1 MKQWSAIFATAL
13 VAVMASSPALAAKPS
28 PQQVEQLFKV
38 MHLDQMFGRMNS
50 QMAGVMH
57 QAVPC
62 VPQSY
67 WQGFVDA
74 DATNELVE
82 RMVPIY
88 QAHFSADEVAGLL
101 KFYRSPL
108 GQKLIAQMP
117 ATMAEG
123 MKVGQKWG
131 RERGQKMIQ
140 ALQKNGT
147 LDAQGQCPASPASAA
162 SSAPAKQ

>member
-1 MKQWSAIFATAL
+1 MKQWSTILVTAL
-13 VAVMASSPALAAKPS
+13 LAVTASSPVLAAKPS
-28 PQQVEQLFKV
+28 QQQVEQLFKV

-62 VPQSY
+62 VPATY

-74 DATNELVE
+74 EATRQVMSQ
-82 RMVPIY
+82 MVPVY
-88 QAHFSADEVAGLL
+88 QSHFSAEDVAGLL

-108 GQKLIAQMP
+108 GQKVIAQMP

-123 MKVGQKWG
+123 MKIGQQWG
-131 RERGQKMIQ
+131 RERGQQMIQ
-140 ALQKNGT
+140 ALQEKGT
-147 LDAQGQCPASPASAA
+147 LNAQGQCPASPAAA
-162 SSAPAKQ
+162 TLAPAATR